1 VILLYHSIVDD
12 DAPPERW
19 CIGQALPLGVLRRHL
34 GWVAENFELVS
45 LSAYLGGTER
55 SRRRTMALT
64 FDDGVG
70 STYRRVAPFLLE
82 SRIPATFFV
91 STGHLNGGPLLW
103 FCYLNALCFEKTHDE
118 VVVEGR
124 RFPLRDLPER
134 IEARRGLESLARKGT
149 EPGDFTRELEHRYP
163 ISREILEE
171 YGGMSH
177 AEVRA
182 AAESGSLEI
191 GAHTV
196 THPFLTRLAPEE
208 QFREIE
214 MSRSELA
221 AKTGRAIRHFAYPAG
236 DYDAETLAAAKRA
249 GFDAA
254 FATTSRR
261 LRGDGAFEID
271 RVGIYSPPLWKLKL
285 KARGAATAR
294 RLGIQVG

>member
-1 VILLYHSIVDD
+1 LILLYHSIVDD
-12 DAPPERW
+12 EAPAARW
-19 CIGQALPLGVLRRHL
+19 CIGQALPAKVFQEHLR
-34 GWVAENFELVS
+34 WVAANFRLVS
-45 LSAYLGGTER
+45 LREYLAGNGR
-55 SRRRTMALT
+55 AGRRTMALT

-82 SRIPATFFV
+82 NRIPATFFV

-103 FCYLNALCFEKTHDE
+103 FCYLNALCFERTHDE
-118 VVVEGR
+118 VVVEDR

-134 IEARRGLESLARKGT
+134 IEARRGLESLARR
-149 EPGDFTRELEHRYP
+149 EPDPSVFTRELEHRYP
-163 ISREILEE
+163 ISRGLLEE
-171 YGGMSH
+171 YGGMTQ
-177 AEVRA
+177 AQVRA

-196 THPFLTRLAPEE
+196 THPFLTRLEPEARR
-208 QFREIE
+208 REIE
-214 MSRSELA
+214 RSREELA
-221 AKTGRAIRHFAYPAG
+221 GLTGREVRYFAYPAG
-236 DYDAETLAAAKRA
+236 DYDRETLAATKRA

-261 LRGDGAFEID
+261 LGEPGPFEID

-294 RLGIQVG
+294 RLGIRVG